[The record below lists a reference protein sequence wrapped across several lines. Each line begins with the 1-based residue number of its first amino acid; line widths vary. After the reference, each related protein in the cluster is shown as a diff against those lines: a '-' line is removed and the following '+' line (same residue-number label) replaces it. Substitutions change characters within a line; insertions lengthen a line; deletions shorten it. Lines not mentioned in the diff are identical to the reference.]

1 MLILIGEVAM
11 RIWCLY
17 IFRINTSSYATSG
30 TTWLCLATCY
40 IVGKI
45 LICRIKV
52 FASIFI
58 IYSMLPSDDICN
70 KYIQHIFLL
79 MCVDQRTHM
88 LYADPSRLTYIL
100 VDVCRST
107 NTHVSA
113 CGSTIILFCRNAMV
127 KQDVKIMHSCIIC

>member
-1 MLILIGEVAM
+1 MFLLILIGEVAM

-88 LYADPSRLTYIL
+88 SVYADQQLFYFVGMLWLNKMWKLCI
-100 VDVCRST
+100 
-107 NTHVSA
+107 HVSFVSHLRN
-113 CGSTIILFCRNAMV
+113 CLLF
-127 KQDVKIMHSCIIC
+127 I